1 MKRIIVILFSIM
13 LLLAGCSDMPE
24 ADKEEPK
31 VTKKE
36 KKGKT
41 TESPAPP
48 PFEDYVS
55 GIHGKSFLK
64 ESTLE
69 DGVVTLVYHGSYEE
83 YKKDNPKSPID
94 EMTFDT
100 YWKGTQ
106 NDPKRLET
114 NLVRGFTESLRI
126 ARLYPE
132 VKEIYIEIPVDGKI
146 YSFESSR
153 EQLEQFFKVNLDDLN
168 KAYHQGDTSLAEY
181 IDPVVSKDDQ
191 RKKFMDTFVTIH

>member
-1 MKRIIVILFSIM
+1 
-13 LLLAGCSDMPE
+13 
-24 ADKEEPK
+24 
-31 VTKKE
+31 
-36 KKGKT
+36 
-41 TESPAPP
+41 
-48 PFEDYVS
+48 
-55 GIHGKSFLK
+55 
-64 ESTLE
+64 
-69 DGVVTLVYHGSYEE
+69 
-83 YKKDNPKSPID
+83 NPKSPID

-114 NLVRGFTESLRI
+114 NLDRGFTESLRI

-181 IDPVVSKDDQ
+181 IDPMVSKDDQ